1 MRASEKTPLT
11 RRESENRVLG
21 PSGKPL
27 LVIVEGKDIDAM
39 VDAGIEAIGGLGRII
54 GNYRK
59 VILKPNTNQRDP
71 FPSITA
77 PETMR
82 AVSRHCRL
90 AGAEH
95 IVVHEDRKF
104 EGDET
109 LVKRAEAESNGVDV
123 LVNNAGLDVIY
134 PYEKLEPE
142 IIDQIIE
149 VNLTAPMILSRLFLP
164 KMIERGR
171 GHIVNISSL
180 SGLVGTPYDE
190 AYTASKHG
198 LVGFTRSL
206 RLTAIGEAYPVGV
219 SVVCPGFIS
228 EVGMYNTASKGS
240 GLEAPAIFGTS
251 PPENV
256 AKAVVS
262 AIIKDKAEVIVNP
275 KPFRPLLFVQALA
288 PSLAPWFT
296 LKTGALEL
304 FKGFAQHKM
313 KEMTPER

>member
-1 MRASEKTPLT
+1 MKTLQGKTALITGASRGIGTFIAQALAKEEMNLILIARTADSL
-11 RRESENRVLG
+11 EEVGSELRSQQISVTCI
-21 PSGKPL
+21 PA
-27 LVIVEGKDIDAM
+27 DI
-39 VDAGIEAIGGLGRII
+39 G
-54 GNYRK
+54 
-59 VILKPNTNQRDP
+59 QRDQ
-71 FPSITA
+71 
-77 PETMR
+77 
-82 AVSRHCRL
+82 L
-90 AGAEH
+90 A
-95 IVVHEDRKF
+95 
-104 EGDET
+104 T